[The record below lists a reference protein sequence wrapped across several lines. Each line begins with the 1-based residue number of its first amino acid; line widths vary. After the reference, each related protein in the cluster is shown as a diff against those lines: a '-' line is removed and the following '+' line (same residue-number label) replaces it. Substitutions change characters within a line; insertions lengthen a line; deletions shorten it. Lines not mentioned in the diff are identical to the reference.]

1 MKIAII
7 GAGNM
12 GGAIAA
18 GLAVSNYEITVAN
31 PSKPKLEAL
40 SKAHPSI
47 KTTVENAEAAR
58 GASVVF
64 IATRPAVCLEV
75 IRDIVPELLP
85 DALVVTMAPGVSLD
99 ESAVAASRPV
109 ARIMPNT
116 AIALAKSMT
125 FVSFGNSV
133 SEKAHAQLLDILGL
147 LGSVAEIP
155 ESLFGPATALCSC
168 GLAYALRYVRA
179 ATEGAVA
186 MGFRPADAV
195 SYISATLSG
204 AVAMLESGAH
214 PEDLIDRVTTP
225 GGTTI
230 RGLLAMEKAG
240 FTNAVVSGLLAS
252 SHE

>member
-18 GLAVSNYEITVAN
+18 GLADSNYEITVAN
-31 PSKPKLEAL
+31 PSRPKLEAL
-40 SKAHPSI
+40 AEAHKSI
-47 KTTVENAEAAR
+47 KITIDNTEAAA

-64 IATRPAVCLEV
+64 IATRPAACLDV
-75 IRDIVPELLP
+75 IRDIEPVLLP
-85 DALVVTMAPGVSLD
+85 EALVVTMAPGVDLA
-99 ESAVAASRPV
+99 ESAAAALRPV

-116 AIALAKSMT
+116 AIALSKSMT
-125 FVSFGNSV
+125 FVSFGQGV
-133 SEKAHAQLLDILGL
+133 SEKSRAGLMDILGL
-147 LGSVAEIP
+147 LGNVAEIP
-155 ESLFGPATALCSC
+155 ENLFGPATALCSC

-179 ATEGAVA
+179 ASEGAVA

-195 SYISATLSG
+195 SYIAATLSG
-204 AVAMLESGAH
+204 AVAMLENGSH
-214 PEDLIDRVTTP
+214 PEELIDRITTP

>member
-1 MKIAII
+1 
-7 GAGNM
+7 M

-18 GLAVSNYEITVAN
+18 GLANSNYEVSVAN
-31 PSKPKLEAL
+31 PSRPKLEAL
-40 SKAHPSI
+40 ANSHPSL
-47 KTTVENAEAAR
+47 KTTVDNKEAAA

-64 IATRPAVCLEV
+64 IATRPAMCLDV
-75 IRDIVPELLP
+75 IREIVPALAS
-85 DALVVTMAPGVSLD
+85 DALVVTMAPVVSLE
-99 ESAVAASRPV
+99 ESAAVAMRPV

-116 AIALAKSMT
+116 AIALSKSMT
-125 FVSFGNSV
+125 FVSFGADV
-133 SEKAHAQLLDILGL
+133 SEESRARLHDILGL

-155 ESLFGPATALCSC
+155 ENLFGPATALCSC

-179 ATEGAVA
+179 ASEGAVS

-195 SYISATLSG
+195 SYISATLAG
-204 AVAMLESGAH
+204 AVAMLENGAH
-214 PEDLIDRVTTP
+214 PEDLIDRITTP